1 MRKPKTRK
9 ADLAA
14 DPSPEGA
21 RARILLVEDDAL
33 SRATMCELL
42 GEEGYEAT
50 GVATGAAAVG
60 ALRSSA
66 HPFDL
71 VVTDLGLPDV
81 SGAELV
87 RRIRESAPAVP
98 VIVLSGRSVHDPDV
112 AKLLGEPKI
121 AFLQKPIDI
130 DVLVRTID
138 GLRHPRIR

>member
-1 MRKPKTRK
+1 
-9 ADLAA
+9 
-14 DPSPEGA
+14 
-21 RARILLVEDDAL
+21 
-33 SRATMCELL
+33 MCELL

-60 ALRSSA
+60 ALRFSA

-130 DVLVRTID
+130 DVLVSTID

>member
-1 MRKPKTRK
+1 L

-14 DPSPEGA
+14 DPSPKGA
-21 RARILLVEDDAL
+21 LARILLVEDDAP
-33 SRATMCELL
+33 SRAAMCELL

-50 GVATGAAAVG
+50 GAATGAAALR

-71 VVTDLGLPDV
+71 VVTDLGLPDL

-87 RRIRESAPAVP
+87 QRIRESAPTVS
-98 VIVLSGRSVHDPDV
+98 VIVVSGKSVHDPDV
-112 AKLLGEPKI
+112 VKLLGEPRI

-130 DVLVRTID
+130 DVLVSTIE